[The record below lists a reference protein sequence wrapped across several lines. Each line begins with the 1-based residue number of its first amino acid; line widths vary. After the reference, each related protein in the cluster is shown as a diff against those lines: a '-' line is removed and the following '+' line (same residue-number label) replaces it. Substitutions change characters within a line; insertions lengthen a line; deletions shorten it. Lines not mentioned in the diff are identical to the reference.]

1 MSGRQSAT
9 VHVLR
14 PETNNPSIEAQKRE
28 ARARTFLRTVQTH
41 LPESSWNIASE
52 SVELLSRYPDLTSI
66 ELDRLIGM
74 YPKIPMLQVALM
86 SADEELA
93 PKLEAF
99 QKTWGRKIRTPIRQI
114 AGLLAPLALLIGLVL
129 WLML

>member
-9 VHVLR
+9 VHLLR
-14 PETNNPSIEAQKRE
+14 PETINLSIEAQQRE
-28 ARARTFLRTVQTH
+28 ERSRTFLQTLQKH
-41 LPESSWNIASE
+41 LPESFWDIAGE
-52 SVELLSRYPDLTSI
+52 SVELLSRYPDLTPI

-86 SADEELA
+86 SADDELA

-99 QKTWGRKIRTPIRQI
+99 QKDCGRKVRTPIRQI
-114 AGLLAPLALLIGLVL
+114 AGLLAPLALLIALVL
-129 WLML
+129 WLAI